1 MSKKG
6 LGRGLSALIPELPQ
20 QDINPNSIQDIPISR
35 IRPNPKQPRK
45 NFSQES
51 LQELAESIKIHGI
64 IQPIVVR
71 SIEGGYELVA
81 GERRL
86 RASKIAGLDTIKA
99 VIQNFTDRQLAEIAL
114 IENLQR
120 EDLNSIEEAEA
131 YQKLIDEFHL
141 TQEQLSLRLGK
152 SRSAIAN
159 TLRLLDLAKDVK
171 ELVIKGLLKPGQVR
185 PLLVLDKSKQKEVA
199 NLIVEKSLNTRQ
211 IEKYVKE
218 LREKEKILKLK
229 KEENIDPE
237 IKDVEEKIMESIGV
251 KVKIKGNDKKGV
263 IEINYYDE
271 NDLNRI
277 IQLLLDKG

>member
-20 QDINPNSIQDIPISR
+20 QDFNPNSILEIPINR

-86 RASKIAGLDTIKA
+86 RACKIAGLHTIKA
-99 VIQNFTDRQLAEIAL
+99 VVQTFTDRQLAELAL

-120 EDLNSIEEAEA
+120 EDLNPIEEAEA
-131 YQKLIDEFHL
+131 YQKLIDEFNL

-159 TLRLLDLAKDVK
+159 TLRLLGLAKDVK
-171 ELVIKGLLKPGQVR
+171 EMVIKGLLKPGQAR
-185 PLLVLDKSKQKEVA
+185 PLLVLDKIRQKEVA
-199 NLIVEKSLNTRQ
+199 KLIVEKSLNTRQ

-218 LREKEKILKLK
+218 LSEKEKKPKIKR
-229 KEENIDPE
+229 EDNINPE
-237 IKDVEEKIMESIGV
+237 IKDVEERIMETIGV
-251 KVKIKGNDKKGV
+251 KVKIKGNDKKGI

-271 NDLNRI
+271 NDLNKI

>member
-1 MSKKG
+1 VSKKG

-20 QDINPNSIQDIPISR
+20 QDFNPNSILEIPINR

-86 RASKIAGLDTIKA
+86 RACKIAGLHTIKA
-99 VIQNFTDRQLAEIAL
+99 VVQTFTDRQLAELAL

-120 EDLNSIEEAEA
+120 EDLNPIEEAEA
-131 YQKLIDEFHL
+131 YQKLIDEFNL

-159 TLRLLDLAKDVK
+159 TLRLLGLAKDVK
-171 ELVIKGLLKPGQVR
+171 EMVIKGLLKPGQAR
-185 PLLVLDKSKQKEVA
+185 PLLVLDKIRQKEVA
-199 NLIVEKSLNTRQ
+199 KLIVEKSLNTRQ

-218 LREKEKILKLK
+218 LSEKEKKPKIKR
-229 KEENIDPE
+229 EDNINPE
-237 IKDVEEKIMESIGV
+237 IKDVEERIMETIGV
-251 KVKIKGNDKKGV
+251 KVKIKGNDKKGI

-271 NDLNRI
+271 NDLNKI